1 MNNNLL
7 LLVIG
12 AVFVFFAIRL
22 LLGSRAG
29 ATPAEARA
37 AVAAGTA
44 VIVDVREPAEW
55 ASGTAEP
62 VALLPFSDLRGAR
75 KSWKPFLEKNRD
87 KRLYLYCA
95 SGARSG
101 SAAALLKREGF
112 DAVNLGGFHRWTGAG
127 LPVSR
132 RR

>member
-1 MNNNLL
+1 MNNLL
-7 LLVIG
+7 LLIVLAAFAFFVI
-12 AVFVFFAIRL
+12 RTL
-22 LLGSRAG
+22 LASRAG
-29 ATPAEARA
+29 ASPAEARA

-55 ASGTAEP
+55 AGGTAEP
-62 VALLPFSDLRGAR
+62 VALLPLSDLRGAR
-75 KSWKPFLEKNRD
+75 KNWKPFLEKNRD

-112 DAVNLGGFHRWTGAG
+112 DAVNLGGFHRWTGAR
-127 LPVSR
+127 LPVCR
-132 RR
+132 PR